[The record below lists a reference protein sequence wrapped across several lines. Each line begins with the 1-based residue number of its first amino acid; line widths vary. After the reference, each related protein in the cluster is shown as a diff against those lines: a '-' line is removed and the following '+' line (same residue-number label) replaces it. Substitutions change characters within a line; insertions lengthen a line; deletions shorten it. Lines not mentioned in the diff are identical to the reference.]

1 MFIVR
6 SPIGKWTDWSV
17 ARAMVHDKN
26 HLVGLVMPPQHI
38 SVIHRM
44 WKELGQDMPFALTF
58 GVPPA
63 AIMAASMPLPDGLTE
78 AEYIGS
84 MVDSP
89 LELVKCETNDLFM
102 PSTSEI
108 VFEGTCSVTETACEG
123 PFGEMHG

>member
-1 MFIVR
+1 
-6 SPIGKWTDWSV
+6 
-17 ARAMVHDKN
+17 
-26 HLVGLVMPPQHI
+26 
-38 SVIHRM
+38 
-44 WKELGQDMPFALTF
+44 MPFALTF